1 MNRGLYAAVGAY
13 VLWGLF
19 PLYWKALLTVSSMEI
34 LGHRIFWSLVFM
46 AGVLSLRRDWSWLRL
61 ALRDGRVLRI
71 YAVASAL
78 LAANWLVYVWAV
90 NNGFVIESSL
100 GYFSNPLVSV
110 LLGVV
115 FLRERLR
122 PMQTTSVIIAALGVA
137 YLTFE
142 YGRPPWIALALA
154 FTFGLYGLMT
164 KTASLSAVRGFTL
177 EMVILLLPTV
187 LFLGYL
193 GGSGQAQF
201 GGLNGVT
208 LLLALAGPVTAIP
221 LLLFGSAARSIP
233 LSMVGFL
240 QYIAP
245 TIQLLIGVLV
255 YHEAFPPSRLAGFA
269 LIWAALLLYSYDLAR
284 NSRNSRQQ
292 KLSAESTRTLSTDYT
307 DFADNT
313 KA

>member
-46 AGVLSLRRDWSWLRL
+46 AGVLSLRRDWSWLRV
-61 ALRDGRVLRI
+61 ALSDGRVLRI

-90 NNGFVIESSL
+90 NNGYVIESSL

-122 PMQTTSVIIAALGVA
+122 PMQTVSVIIAALGVA

-177 EMVILLLPTV
+177 EMVVLLLPT
-187 LFLGYL
+187 LIFLGYL
-193 GGSGQAQF
+193 GSSGQAQF
-201 GGLNGVT
+201 GGLDGVT

-255 YHEAFPPSRLAGFA
+255 YHEAFPPSRLVGFA
-269 LIWAALLLYSYDLAR
+269 AIWAALLLYSYDLAR

-292 KLSAESTRTLSTDYT
+292 KLSADYA
-307 DFADNT
+307 DFRR
-313 KA
+313 